1 MTRWKA
7 FGLAGGV
14 GRVLFAAGLGLGF
27 AMANATRGM
36 LVTRAFM
43 EERLAECGHM
53 ANLFGVAEER
63 SHVRTL
69 LGLELTPCGM
79 LIDTWPHQIEPSD
92 RELVARILA
101 ARAVAEAERQAAAEA
116 RNEVAE
122 PADKPG
128 SV

>member
-1 MTRWKA
+1 MTRWQA

-14 GRVLFAAGLGLGF
+14 GLVLFAAGLGLGF
-27 AMANATRGM
+27 AMANETRGM

-53 ANLFGVAEER
+53 ANLFGVAEG